1 MTGPLDRVRTERLGP
16 AFDLLAGYGP
26 GGCYMERAGIGVA
39 GTAFPGTRPWTM
51 RLADADPPTVQE
63 LFSDI
68 DLGGMDPSAPPPLLF
83 GSVPFDPRLG
93 GRFLI
98 PSRTVRRDREGE
110 TWSIE
115 VVREGAALPEPPVT
129 VKSVSASPSEPF
141 SAMQLFAEPS
151 AEEYEEAVAS
161 AVKRIHRGS
170 LIKVVL
176 ARTLRVEAGR
186 ALDPTELLRR
196 LRAVEPECY
205 AFAMDLDQGR
215 TVVGA
220 SPELLV
226 SRSGREVRA
235 NPLAGSAPRAGDP
248 DQDRANAEA
257 LGSSA
262 KDRQEHAIVVEA
274 VFRALQP
281 LCHDLRH
288 DPEPI
293 LLATA
298 NVWHLS
304 TRFRGTLRDPA
315 FSSLDLVRALHPTPA
330 VCGDP
335 RDEAMQ
341 MIRDL
346 EPVPRG
352 HYAGAVG
359 WMDANGDGVWA
370 LALRCA
376 ELYGETARLF
386 AGAGIVADSEPALE
400 LDETERKFRALLDS
414 LRWG

>member
-26 GGCYMERAGIGVA
+26 GGCYMERAGMGVA

-51 RLADADPPTVQE
+51 RLADVDPPTVRE

-68 DLGGMDPSAPPPLLF
+68 DLVGMDPSAPPPLLF
-83 GSVPFDPRLG
+83 GSLPFDPGLG

-115 VVREGAALPEPPVT
+115 VVREGAVLPEPPVSMT
-129 VKSVSASPSEPF
+129 SVSASPSEPF
-141 SAMQLFAEPS
+141 SAMQLLGEPS

-161 AVKRIHRGS
+161 AVERIREGS

-186 ALDPTELLRR
+186 ELDPTQLLRR

-215 TVVGA
+215 TIVGA

-248 DQDRANAEA
+248 GEDRANAEA

-281 LCHDLRH
+281 LCDDLRY
-288 DPEPI
+288 DPEPT

-315 FSSLDLVRALHPTPA
+315 ISSLDLVRALHPTPA

-335 RDEAMQ
+335 RDAAMQ

-376 ELYGETARLF
+376 ELHGETARLF

-400 LDETERKFRALLDS
+400 LDETERKFRAFLDS